1 MQCRVKHVG
10 RGKYLSWDMVIT
22 VGLSEGRG
30 VRRGLL
36 VAAVSAVVSALL
48 LASLPILLG
57 REAAP
62 EAGCVI
68 NEVVLR
74 YRIEGGSII
83 YHHKDA
89 DVLVR
94 GSNYLVVHAVRSG
107 EGWLVEFTLNASGL
121 GYSAPGGEPSSVGYV
136 GSVELYYEPGRG
148 FTTENGELLGVVF
161 PLFLECGEVMNLSY
175 VYAKLG
181 EPPTLGG
188 RLEPVTLVLRRRW
201 TVSLED
207 LDKALVELN
216 ESGKPEELV
225 RKFME
230 HARVIR
236 KLAEMAGGEEV
247 ELARYSEDMWGT
259 TVIIETRTGIPTF
272 LVLRGA
278 PRTLPTSKIIV
289 NGVEVHEVPASPLA
303 ILLDIHDDVVTL
315 RLEELSYR
323 C

>member
-1 MQCRVKHVG
+1 M
-10 RGKYLSWDMVIT
+10 
-22 VGLSEGRG
+22 
-30 VRRGLL
+30 
-36 VAAVSAVVSALL
+36 
-48 LASLPILLG
+48 
-57 REAAP
+57 
-62 EAGCVI
+62 
-68 NEVVLR
+68 
-74 YRIEGGSII
+74 
-83 YHHKDA
+83 
-89 DVLVR
+89 
-94 GSNYLVVHAVRSG
+94 VVHAVRSDK
-107 EGWLVEFTLNASGL
+107 GWLVKFTLNASGL
-121 GYSAPGGEPSSVGYV
+121 GYSAPGEEPSSVSYV
-136 GSVELYYEPGRG
+136 RSVELYYEPGRG
-148 FTTENGELLGVVF
+148 FVTESGELLGAVF
-161 PLFLECGEVMNLSY
+161 PLFPEYGEVMNVSY
-175 VYAKLG
+175 IYAKLG
-181 EPPTLGG
+181 EPHTLRG

-207 LDKALVELN
+207 LDKALAELN

-259 TVIIETRTGIPTF
+259 TVIIEARTGIPTF
-272 LVLRGA
+272 LVLKGA